1 MTQRYL
7 QPNNNNTIWNLRTN
21 TIIGN
26 SNENINIVNDNSSQ
40 IIRFNNLQTNVII
53 GKSFFGVPIGSTTD
67 RPATAASGYIRYNSQ
82 TDLLEY
88 YKGGSFND
96 WFSFSNPPFINS
108 VSPFY
113 VSVTD
118 PSITILGNS
127 FSNTPNVFAIGN
139 DGSEFTAQSV
149 SVNPS
154 QTEIQATF
162 PSTLIDNSNL
172 EPFDVKVISST
183 SLQIIL
189 ENAFVI
195 NDLPQFTLYGG
206 NSPPF
211 PVIDIS
217 KNFTVTG
224 TGLLDIS
231 ASDPEHPNLT
241 FTSSNLTSVA
251 PTLTL
256 NTDGTISGTTPNP
269 SEITTYTFNVT
280 VDDGTNTIS
289 QNFQFRVYEQVDV
302 QFDSTNLE
310 PYLTTTYLDNGGSVI
325 STPEIGGFTLYQIVD
340 TTTPSNNYTGG
351 TTRSGTF
358 SLANNLT
365 LTSSCSFLLVAGGG
379 GGGCSST
386 GSALGVGGGG
396 AGGVVL
402 GTSQTIEPSTTR
414 NYTIQVGRGGG
425 GAKGPNGGSGSTV
438 GGYLGQELY
447 PDVSGNGIDSTFN
460 ILPGP
465 SNVIAS
471 GGGAGARRN
480 VDGNGFPGGSG
491 GGASGTGGE
500 VPGISNQNTYS
511 GTANI
516 TGYGND
522 GGASQTDPKLEWFGT
537 GGGGA
542 GAPGQPG
549 SEQVT
554 VGSTNTKSATNGGSG
569 VNFSSNF
576 TNTIGDLGFF
586 GGGAGGGGM
595 NGNQPDSKPA
605 GGSGGSGGGGDGG
618 TWTNTG
624 NSGAGAVTMSGDNGS
639 SGTGGGGGA
648 TSGWIDSI
656 LASTYSE
663 AQAVTLRDAPGG
675 FFNGGNGGSGT
686 FILKVPSF
694 S

>member
-7 QPNNNNTIWNLRTN
+7 QPNNNDVNWIVRANTL
-21 TIIGN
+21 IGN
-26 SNENINIVNDNSSQ
+26 SNENITIVNDNSSQ
-40 IIRFNNLQTNVII
+40 IIQFNNKNTNLKI
-53 GKSFFGVPIGSTTD
+53 GNSFLGVPIGSTSN
-67 RPATAASGYIRYNSQ
+67 RPATATSGYMRYNSQ

-88 YKGGSFND
+88 FKAGSFND
-96 WFSFSNPPFINS
+96 WFSFSNPPNILS
-108 VSPFY
+108 ISPFY

-118 PSITILGNS
+118 PSITILGSS
-127 FSNTPNVFAIGN
+127 FSNSPSVLAIGN
-139 DGSEFTAQSV
+139 DGSLFTAQSI
-149 SVNPS
+149 SVNGT

-162 PSTLIDNSNL
+162 PTSLIDNSNL

-183 SLQIIL
+183 SLETIL

-195 NDLPQFTLYGG
+195 NNLPQFTLYGG
-206 NSPPF
+206 NSSPF

-217 KNFTVTG
+217 KNISVTG

-241 FTSSNLTSVA
+241 FTSSNLSSVA
-251 PTLTL
+251 PSLTL

-269 SEITTYTFNVT
+269 SEITTYIFNVT

-289 QNFQFRVYEQVDV
+289 QNFQFRVYEQIDV

-310 PYLTTTYLDNGGSVI
+310 PYLTTTYIDNGGSVI
-325 STPEIGGFTLYQIVD
+325 SSPLIGGFTLYQIVD
-340 TTTPSNNYTGG
+340 TTAPSNNYTGG
-351 TTRSGTF
+351 ITRTGTF
-358 SLANNLT
+358 SLTNNLT
-365 LTSSCSFLLVAGGG
+365 LTNSCSFLLVAGGG
-379 GGGCSST
+379 GGGCSSS
-386 GSALGVGGGG
+386 GSALGAGGGG

-402 GTSQTIEPSTTR
+402 GTQQTIEPSTSR

-425 GAKGPNGGSGSTV
+425 GAKGPNQGSGITV
-438 GGYLGQELY
+438 GGYLGKELF
-447 PDVSGNGIDSTFN
+447 PSADGDGIESTFN

-465 SNVIAS
+465 SNVVAS

-480 VDGNGFPGGSG
+480 VDGNGYPGGSG
-491 GGASGTGGE
+491 GGASGSGSE
-500 VPGISNQNTYS
+500 IPGTSNQNTYS

-516 TGYGND
+516 TGYGN
-522 GGASQTDPKLEWFGT
+522 GGGPGGDLKWFGT

-542 GAPGQPG
+542 GGAGQNG
-549 SEQVT
+549 NDKSI
-554 VGSTNTKSATNGGSG
+554 NTTTGSATNGGIG
-569 VNFSSNF
+569 IDFSSDF
-576 TNTIGDLGFF
+576 TNSIGDSGYF

-595 NGNQPDSKPA
+595 NAATAPGNVTPAYAA
-605 GGSGGSGGGGDGG
+605 GGLGGTGGGGEGG
-618 TWTNTG
+618 TWS
-624 NSGAGAVTMSGDNGS
+624 NSNGSIMSGYNGS
-639 SGTGGGGGA
+639 SGTGAGGGA

-656 LASTYSE
+656 LNNTYSE
-663 AQAVTLRDAPGG
+663 AQAVAARDAPGG

>member
-7 QPNNNNTIWNLRTN
+7 QPNNNDVNWIVRANTL
-21 TIIGN
+21 IGN
-26 SNENINIVNDNSSQ
+26 SNENITIVNDNSSQ
-40 IIRFNNLQTNVII
+40 IIQFNNKNTNLKI
-53 GKSFFGVPIGSTTD
+53 GYSFLGVPIGSTTN
-67 RPATAASGYIRYNSQ
+67 RPATAASGYMRYNSQ

-88 YKGGSFND
+88 FKAGSFND
-96 WFSFSNPPFINS
+96 WFSFSNPPNILS
-108 VSPFY
+108 ISPFY

-118 PSITILGNS
+118 PSITILGSS
-127 FSNTPNVFAIGN
+127 FSNSPSVIAIGN
-139 DGSEFTAQSV
+139 NGSEFPAQST
-149 SVNPS
+149 SVNGN

-162 PSTLIDNSNL
+162 STSLIDNSNL

-183 SLQIIL
+183 SLEIIL

-206 NSPPF
+206 NSTPF

-217 KNFTVTG
+217 KNISVTG

-231 ASDPEHPNLT
+231 ASDPQHPNLI
-241 FTSSNLTSVA
+241 FTSSNLSSVA
-251 PTLTL
+251 PSLTL

-269 SEITTYTFNVT
+269 SQITTYTFNVT

-289 QNFQFRVYEQVDV
+289 QNFQFRVYEQIDV

-310 PYLTTTYLDNGGSVI
+310 PYLTTIYIDNGGSVI
-325 STPEIGGFTLYQIVD
+325 SSPQIGGFTLYQIVD
-340 TTTPSNNYTGG
+340 TTAPSNNYTGG
-351 TTRSGTF
+351 ITRSGTF
-358 SLANNLT
+358 SLTNNLT
-365 LTSSCSFLLVAGGG
+365 LTNSCSFLLVAGGG
-379 GGGCSST
+379 GGGCSSS
-386 GSALGVGGGG
+386 GSALGAGGGG

-402 GTSQTIEPSTTR
+402 GTQQTIEPSTSR
-414 NYTIQVGRGGG
+414 NYTIKVGRGGG
-425 GAKGPNGGSGSTV
+425 GAKGPNEGGGTTV
-438 GGYLGQELY
+438 GGYLGKELF
-447 PDVSGNGIDSTFN
+447 PTANGDGIESTFN

-491 GGASGTGGE
+491 GGASGTGSE
-500 VPGISNQNTYS
+500 IPGQSNQNTYS

-522 GGASQTDPKLEWFGT
+522 GGLPGNLVWYGT

-542 GAPGQPG
+542 GAAGQNG
-549 SEQVT
+549 NNQS
-554 VGSTNTKSATNGGSG
+554 SNTTTASATNGGIG
-569 VNFSSNF
+569 IDFSSDF
-576 TNTIGDLGFF
+576 TNTIGDSGYF

-595 NGNQPDSKPA
+595 NAATAPSNADPAKPA
-605 GGSGGSGGGGDGG
+605 GGLGGTGGGGEGG
-618 TWTNTG
+618 TWS
-624 NSGAGAVTMSGDNGS
+624 NSPGSGSIMSGNNGL
-639 SGTGGGGGA
+639 SGTGGGGGSTA
-648 TSGWIDSI
+648 GWIDSI
-656 LASTYSE
+656 LNSTYSE
-663 AQAVTLRDAPGG
+663 AQAVTLRDDPGG

>member
-7 QPNNNNTIWNLRTN
+7 QPNNNDVNWIVRANTL
-21 TIIGN
+21 IGN
-26 SNENINIVNDNSSQ
+26 SNENITIVNDNSSQ
-40 IIRFNNLQTNVII
+40 IIQFNNKNTNLKI
-53 GKSFFGVPIGSTTD
+53 GFSFLGVPIGSTSN
-67 RPATAASGYIRYNSQ
+67 RPVTAGSGYMRYNSQ

-88 YKGGSFND
+88 FKSGSFND
-96 WFSFSNPPFINS
+96 WFSFSNPPNILS

-113 VSVTD
+113 VSIID
-118 PSITILGNS
+118 PSITILGSS
-127 FSNTPNVFAIGN
+127 FSNSPSVIAIGN
-139 DGSEFTAQSV
+139 NGSEFPAQST
-149 SVNPS
+149 SVNGN
-154 QTEIQATF
+154 QTEIHATF

-183 SLQIIL
+183 SLETIL

-217 KNFTVTG
+217 KNYTVTG

-241 FTSSNLTSVA
+241 FTSSNLNSVA

-340 TTTPSNNYTGG
+340 TTIPSNNYTGG
-351 TTRSGTF
+351 TSRSGTF

-386 GSALGVGGGG
+386 GSALGAGGGG

-402 GTSQTIEPSTTR
+402 GTQQTIEPSTSR
-414 NYTIQVGRGGG
+414 NYTITVGRGGG
-425 GAKGPNGGSGSTV
+425 GAKGPNEGGGTTV
-438 GGYLGQELY
+438 GGYLGKELF
-447 PDVSGNGIDSTFN
+447 PTANGDGIDSTFN

-491 GGASGTGGE
+491 GGASGTGPE
-500 VPGISNQNTYS
+500 IPGQSNQNTYS

-522 GGASQTDPKLEWFGT
+522 GGLPGNLVWYGT

-542 GAPGQPG
+542 GAPGQNG
-549 SEQVT
+549 NNQSSNAT
-554 VGSTNTKSATNGGSG
+554 TGSATNGGIG
-569 VNFSSNF
+569 IDFSSYF
-576 TNTIGDLGFF
+576 TNTLGDSGYF

-595 NGNQPDSKPA
+595 NAATAPSNVDPGKPA
-605 GGSGGSGGGGDGG
+605 GGLGGTGGGGEGG
-618 TWTNTG
+618 TWS
-624 NSGAGAVTMSGDNGS
+624 NSNGSIMSGNNGL

-656 LASTYSE
+656 LNSTYSQAE
-663 AQAVTLRDAPGG
+663 AVAARDQPGG